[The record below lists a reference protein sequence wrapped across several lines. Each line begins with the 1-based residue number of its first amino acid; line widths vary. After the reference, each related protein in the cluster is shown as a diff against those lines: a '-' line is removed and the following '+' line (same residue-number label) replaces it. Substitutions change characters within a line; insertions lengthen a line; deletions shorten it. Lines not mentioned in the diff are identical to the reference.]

1 MYTTAWWVYV
11 IIFLVDLAVMKILP
25 TMMGVIKNMAA
36 WPVLASKSSHCPPAS
51 SVHQYSSISCYL
63 SMSLCRCGLKVVS
76 EIHHVH

>member
-36 WPVLASKSSHCPPAS
+36 WPVLASKSPPAS
-51 SVHQYSSISCYL
+51 SLVYTNILL
-63 SMSLCRCGLKVVS
+63 SHAICPCLFAG
-76 EIHHVH
+76 EA

>member
-1 MYTTAWWVYV
+1 MYTIAWWVYV

-36 WPVLASKSSHCPPAS
+36 WPVLASKSNHCPPAS

-63 SMSLCRCGLKVVS
+63 SMSLCWCGLKIVS
-76 EIHHVH
+76 EIQHVH